1 LTVGGKPI
9 ESDLVKVV
17 VVSNTLVIGI
27 DGTGSARWLAKKDA
41 KGNLV
46 NERPT
51 PDGARWNSHVRNLVA
66 DSEPFAMTIYEPG
79 PPSTDGSESDDI
91 FWAVRNLAEGMIQD
105 AGGGTSIALVGFSRG
120 AMIASGAA
128 NALAN
133 TPAGAL
139 PRNVVFVGMYDP
151 VDMSAQVNDDW
162 ARIGADVKAVMIVG
176 PTGPGSADE
185 DAVHN
190 NVDYDGF
197 ARMANRN
204 IWRRWLIGHAGTVII
219 DRRTYNASHGSIGG
233 TPGYNDDNLEPPRGV
248 YDYAE
253 DRRNSILSDQDIRAA
268 MRGARLEFVP
278 DRNAAWYGFP
288 ATRPPE
294 DLWE

>member
-1 LTVGGKPI
+1 M
-9 ESDLVKVV
+9 SQ
-17 VVSNTLVIGI
+17 
-27 DGTGSARWLAKKDA
+27 
-41 KGNLV
+41 
-46 NERPT
+46 
-51 PDGARWNSHVRNLVA
+51 
-66 DSEPFAMTIYEPG
+66 
-79 PPSTDGSESDDI
+79 
-91 FWAVRNLAEGMIQD
+91 EGMIQD
-105 AGGGTSIALVGFSRG
+105 AGGGTSIALVGFSCG

-204 IWRRWLIGHAGTVII
+204 IWRRWRIGHAGTVII

-233 TPGYNDDNLEPPRGV
+233 TPGY
-248 YDYAE
+248 
-253 DRRNSILSDQDIRAA
+253 DQDIRAA